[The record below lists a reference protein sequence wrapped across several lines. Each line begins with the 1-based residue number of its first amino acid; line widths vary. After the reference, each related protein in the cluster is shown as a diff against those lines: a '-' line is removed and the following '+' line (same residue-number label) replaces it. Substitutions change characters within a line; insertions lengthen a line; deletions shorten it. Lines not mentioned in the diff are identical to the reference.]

1 VSAYPRLSSEDWKA
15 LSDIWARLA
24 LDSTNSMFDDPK
36 KSFFHFCQSQ
46 RRLCFYKAV
55 ELGAGLR
62 THSENRIDE
71 GFRP

>member
-1 VSAYPRLSSEDWKA
+1 MNRLKAGEWKQ
-15 LSDIWARLA
+15 LSDIWSALA
-24 LDSTNSMFDDPK
+24 LQSIDSIFDDPK

-46 RRLCFYKAV
+46 RRLCFYKAA